1 VVVLCVDGSR
11 AVWVVALVVGQSPSL
26 KLPLWH
32 RDQEVGS
39 EADLEEVEE
48 DSANVAG
55 VVSVVVG
62 EGVDLEDVVGLVTE
76 EDSEAEGEASET
88 GEEGVVDSETGEAEV
103 EEALETEEEADSE
116 AEEMTSVEE
125 VLGNRFVLT
134 H

>member
-1 VVVLCVDGSR
+1 MEAAPFGCGLGGRPKPIVE
-11 AVWVVALVVGQSPSL
+11 A
-26 KLPLWH
+26 PLWH

-55 VVSVVVG
+55 WFPWWWR
-62 EGVDLEDVVGLVTE
+62 GVDLEDVVGLVTE
-76 EDSEAEGEASET
+76 EDPRRRGRLRRPGEGGGFGDRE
-88 GEEGVVDSETGEAEV
+88 VEV
-103 EEALETEEEADSE
+103 EEALETEEEVDSE

>member
-1 VVVLCVDGSR
+1 
-11 AVWVVALVVGQSPSL
+11 LVVGQSPSL
-26 KLPLWH
+26 KLRLWH

-76 EDSEAEGEASET
+76 EASEAEGEASET
-88 GEEGVVDSETGEAEV
+88 GEEGVVDSETGEVEV

-125 VLGNRFVLT
+125 ALGN
-134 H
+134 